1 MSEAPISAPWFSE
14 ADAITI
20 EPADL
25 AAAVADRVI
34 DADLARALVAHAAA
48 RHGTASP
55 SLDEEDVRLVTSFND
70 VFVVLGIAL
79 SIGSIV
85 GLGALTAPV
94 VAAPLAA
101 LLAWGLSEIFTRR
114 RRMALPSL
122 VLVAVFSTAC
132 AATVVFALAD
142 AAGRAVPFLAGI
154 AAFAGAYAHWR
165 RFRVPIA
172 MAAMAAGGVGTA
184 IGGLA
189 AVAPH
194 FSAEYWKVILLLAG
208 LGVFLFA
215 MRWDVSDRERRT
227 RRSDTAFWLHVLA
240 APLLVHPLAGFT
252 GAGFG
257 FATPAAPI
265 PLLGL
270 FLALAVVAIVVD
282 RRALLVSGL
291 AYFGGSILVLIREV
305 GWSGETVGAVTLG
318 LVGASILLLSIAW
331 TPLRDLLLT
340 FVPAS
345 VRAFVPA
352 PRAIRGSS
360 S

>member
-1 MSEAPISAPWFSE
+1 MSGAPFSDA
-14 ADAITI
+14 ADRLPI

-25 AAAVADRVI
+25 EAAVAEGI
-34 DADLARALVAHAAA
+34 LTAEQAGALAAFAEA
-48 RHGTASP
+48 RRTRP
-55 SLDEEDVRLVTSFND
+55 SESVDEEDVRLVTSFND
-70 VFVVLGIAL
+70 VFVVIGIAL
-79 SIGSIV
+79 SIGSIA
-85 GLGALTAPV
+85 GLGSMFAPFVAAPV
-94 VAAPLAA
+94 VAI
-101 LLAWGLSEIFTRR
+101 LAWGLSEIFTRR

-142 AAGRAVPFLAGI
+142 AAGRALPFLAGI

-172 MAAMAAGGVGTA
+172 MAAMAAGVVGTA
-184 IGGLA
+184 LGGLA
-189 AVAPH
+189 GLAPDVFGDH
-194 FSAEYWKVILLLAG
+194 WQAIVLLAG

-291 AYFGGSILVLIREV
+291 AYFGGSILVLIRQV

-331 TPLRDLLLT
+331 TPLRDLLLR

-352 PRAIRGSS
+352 PRAIRGFSS
-360 S
+360 